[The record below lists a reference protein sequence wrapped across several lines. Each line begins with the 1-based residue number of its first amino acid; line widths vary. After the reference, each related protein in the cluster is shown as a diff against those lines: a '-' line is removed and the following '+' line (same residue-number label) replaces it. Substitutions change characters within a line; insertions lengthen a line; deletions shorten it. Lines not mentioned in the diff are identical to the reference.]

1 MEEAIKQ
8 SEEKFRT
15 FADATYN
22 WEYWIGPNG
31 SLIYN
36 SPSCERITEYLS
48 HEFMNNPGLLELIVH
63 PADRGLLLNHFS
75 IIDSGDTCEIDFRIV
90 TFTGQTRWIRHICLA
105 VYSKDGQW
113 LGRRA
118 SNMDITDRKLAEG
131 QIKLNEARLS
141 SLHEISQYKPDTIQE
156 LLDFTLEHAI
166 KLTGSKIGYIYYYD
180 EETQCFILNTWS
192 KDVMKECK
200 ILEPQTVYELEKT
213 GIWGE
218 AVRQKK
224 AIVVNYFMAPNPLKK
239 GYPSEHVELLKF
251 VTAPIFQGDKIVA
264 VVGVANKESDYD
276 ETDVR
281 QLSLLM
287 DSVWRIVENQ
297 RAEEARKL
305 LSTAIE
311 QAAEGIIITDSIG
324 IIQYVNPAEEA
335 ITGYNRDELI
345 GRTPSIFKSDEHDE
359 AFYWKIWETI
369 NAGNVWSGR
378 FINKKKDG
386 TEYHEDA
393 SISPVYDKSGNLTNF
408 VAAKHDVTKEI
419 ELQQQLLQ
427 AQKMEA
433 IGTLTGGFAHDFNN
447 LLQVIMG
454 HLDVIL
460 SVPDLPEKIQSSLNN
475 IDRAATSGAELIKGM
490 LLYSKKMPF
499 KLRPVDLSEIVASF
513 VTLIRRTIPREIKI
527 EIVVADD
534 LPVIKGDSTQIEQVL
549 INLAIN
555 ARDAMPDG
563 GGLTIETR
571 TTVLDEEF
579 CRSYPDLKPGRY
591 VLLSVMDTGK
601 GMDQETV
608 KHIYDPFFTTKEPGK
623 GTGLGLSVVHGI
635 VEKHGGKIICYSDP
649 SVGTT
654 FRIYFPA
661 IEVPV

>member
-1 MEEAIKQ
+1 VDEKGLFIYSSSA
-8 SEEKFRT
+8 SERVLGYSS
-15 FADATYN
+15 D
-22 WEYWIGPNG
+22 
-31 SLIYN
+31 
-36 SPSCERITEYLS
+36 
-48 HEFMNNPGLLELIVH
+48 ELV
-63 PADRGLLLNHFS
+63 
-75 IIDSGDTCEIDFRIV
+75 
-90 TFTGQTRWIRHICLA
+90 
-105 VYSKDGQW
+105 
-113 LGRRA
+113 GR
-118 SNMDITDRKLAEG
+118 K
-131 QIKLNEARLS
+131 
-141 SLHEISQYKPDTIQE
+141 
-156 LLDFTLEHAI
+156 
-166 KLTGSKIGYIYYYD
+166 YYYD
-180 EETQCFILNTWS
+180 FFPPDLKNGL
-192 KDVMKECK
+192 KE
-200 ILEPQTVYELEKT
+200 
-213 GIWGE
+213 
-218 AVRQKK
+218 K
-224 AIVVNYFMAPNPLKK
+224 AFSVFE
-239 GYPSEHVELLKF
+239 S
-251 VTAPIFQGDKIVA
+251 
-264 VVGVANKESDYD
+264 KESFRGFVNPNVCKDGEIVFL
-276 ETDVR
+276 ETSGTPTIDNNGILIGYR
-281 QLSLLM
+281 GADTDITNRL
-287 DSVWRIVENQ
+287 
-297 RAEEARKL
+297 RAEEAQRL
-305 LSTAIE
+305 LFSAIE
-311 QAAEGIIITDSIG
+311 QTAEGIIITDSIG
-324 IIQYVNPAEEA
+324 IIQYVNPAEAA

-419 ELQQQLLQ
+419 GLQQQLLQ

-499 KLRPVDLSEIVASF
+499 KLRPVNLSEIVASF

-661 IEVPV
+661 IEVLE